1 MISEEY
7 LKIKKEI
14 PKEVILVV
22 VSKGQTID
30 DILQCYNAGARD
42 FGENRLEEFLEKKAK
57 LPSDIRW
64 HMIGTIQSKKVSKIV
79 GQFDL
84 IHSVDT
90 PELAKKIDTKGVK
103 SRILLQCNTSGE
115 RSKQGLSPEEWL
127 QQYDQIKNLKYVVVE
142 GLMTMAPL
150 TTDSQVIHNC
160 FKNLRKLKDELSK
173 RGRPLPHLSMGMSGD
188 WRIALEE
195 GATLLRI
202 GSSIFKSK
210 NV

>member
-14 PKEVILVV
+14 PKEIILIV
-22 VSKGQTID
+22 VSKGQTVD
-30 DILQCYNAGARD
+30 DILQCYEAGARD
-42 FGENRLEEFLEKKAK
+42 FGENRLEEFLAKKEK
-57 LPSDIRW
+57 LPKDIRW
-64 HMIGTIQSKKVSKIV
+64 HMIGAIQSKKVPKIL

-84 IHSVDT
+84 IHSINS
-90 PELAKKIDTKGVK
+90 PELAKKIDSKGVK
-103 SRILLQCNTSGE
+103 TRILLQCNTSGE
-115 RSKQGLSPEEWL
+115 RTKQGLNPEEWL
-127 QQYDQIKNLKYVVVE
+127 HQYNQIKNLNNVAIE

-150 TTDSQVIHNC
+150 TNDTNVIRDC

>member
-22 VSKGQTID
+22 VSKGQTVD
-30 DILQCYNAGARD
+30 DILQCYEVGARD
-42 FGENRLEEFLEKKAK
+42 FGENRLEEFLEKKER
-57 LPSDIRW
+57 LPKDIRW
-64 HMIGTIQSKKVSKIV
+64 HMIGAVQSKKVPKII

-84 IHSVDT
+84 IHSVDSL
-90 PELAKKIDTKGVK
+90 ELAKKIESKGVK
-103 SRILLQCNTSGE
+103 TRILLQCNTSGE
-115 RSKQGLSPEEWL
+115 STKQGLNPDEWL
-127 QQYDQIKNLKYVVVE
+127 QHYNQIKNLNNVFIE

-150 TTDSQVIHNC
+150 TNDLSIIHHC
-160 FKNLRKLKDELSK
+160 FKNLRKLRDELSK
-173 RGRPLPHLSMGMSGD
+173 RGRALPHLSMGMSGD

-195 GATLLRI
+195 GSTLLRI